1 MEGRIVEP
9 LGASQLL
16 RVGCACGWEVV
27 GTEAVVVP
35 AVLEHG
41 ERVHN
46 MAGTREDV
54 LANAERVDAPG
65 TDQE

>member
-1 MEGRIVEP
+1 MEDPDADR
-9 LGASQLL
+9 QL

-46 MAGTREDV
+46 MRGTREDV
-54 LANAERVDAPG
+54 LANAELVESSAADGAR
-65 TDQE
+65 